1 MYILIPYLSYI
12 IHSIICR
19 ILNYTYNT
27 GIPKINLFNK
37 QQFIDKVDKQL
48 KRLGVEY
55 IDILYFASPS
65 RALRIPGKSVIYYV

>member
-1 MYILIPYLSYI
+1 MFLQVYHTLSHM
-12 IHSIICR
+12 IH
-19 ILNYTYNT
+19 YTI

-48 KRLGVEY
+48 QRLGVEY

-65 RALRIPGKSVIYYV
+65 RVLRIPGNILV